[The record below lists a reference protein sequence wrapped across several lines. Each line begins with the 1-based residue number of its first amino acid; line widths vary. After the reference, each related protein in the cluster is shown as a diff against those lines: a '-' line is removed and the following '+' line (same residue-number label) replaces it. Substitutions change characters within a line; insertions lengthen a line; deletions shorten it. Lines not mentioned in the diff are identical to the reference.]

1 MTTSSPNP
9 LLVAAREAA
18 WNGDHVQAIALCTE
32 TLGED
37 QLDLAARL
45 DLYDTRAESYV
56 AQGQLDLAEQDA
68 LAMVEI
74 AGEEKRPEFEA
85 QALNRQALVQM
96 RQGHLE
102 TAAIIATR
110 ALEAAQAGE
119 KVELEAQ
126 SLFRLAEVQSRVG
139 QSEQSIETATKAAA
153 LYKTLGDLAGE
164 GRALWAAALG
174 YFKLSQNDEV
184 FRVIQTAL
192 ALCQQAGDLYG
203 VGNALN
209 VLTFVDPDIAKNM
222 KRLEQ
227 GRHAFESAGYL
238 ERQAICTGNLATNY
252 SALGL
257 HRRARRLLL
266 EAIEISRRMGARL
279 LLAYNLSG
287 LIETEIDLEHSQAG
301 YRYLIEVAEMVPTL
315 GDPLV
320 SIQIP
325 LSEGRIALLENDPP
339 AAITHFKNAVHL
351 AREAG
356 DLTTEIWSLI
366 CLGQAYL
373 LNGDP
378 SEALTATTR
387 AAELHRAHALRV
399 LDGFP
404 SQELWWRHS
413 QVLSTNQQ
421 SEAAQEALN
430 MAYHFLLDGIASMS
444 DEGLRRNYLNKDKG

>member
-1 MTTSSPNP
+1 MTTANSHP
-9 LLVAAREAA
+9 LLIAAREAA
-18 WNGDHVQAIALCTE
+18 WNGDHAQAVALCTE
-32 TLGED
+32 ALAED

-68 LAMVEI
+68 LVMVEI
-74 AGEEKRPEFEA
+74 AEEEKRLEFEA

-96 RQGHLE
+96 RQGQLE
-102 TAAIIATR
+102 TAVNTATR
-110 ALEAAQAGE
+110 ALEAAQASKHEG
-119 KVELEAQ
+119 LEAQ
-126 SLFRLAEVQSRVG
+126 SLFRLAETQSRVG
-139 QSEQSIETATKAAA
+139 QSEQSIETATKAAE

-209 VLTFVDPDIAKNM
+209 VLTFVDPDIARNM

-266 EAIEISRRMGARL
+266 EAMEISRRMGARL
-279 LLAYNLSG
+279 LLAYNLGS
-287 LIETEIDLEHSQAG
+287 LIETEIDLDQAQAG
-301 YRYLIEVAEMVPTL
+301 RRLSARSSRIGSKSGRSACVHPNS
-315 GDPLV
+315 LV
-320 SIQIP
+320 
-325 LSEGRIALLENDPP
+325 
-339 AAITHFKNAVHL
+339 
-351 AREAG
+351 
-356 DLTTEIWSLI
+356 
-366 CLGQAYL
+366 
-373 LNGDP
+373 
-378 SEALTATTR
+378 
-387 AAELHRAHALRV
+387 
-399 LDGFP
+399 
-404 SQELWWRHS
+404 
-413 QVLSTNQQ
+413 
-421 SEAAQEALN
+421 
-430 MAYHFLLDGIASMS
+430 
-444 DEGLRRNYLNKDKG
+444 